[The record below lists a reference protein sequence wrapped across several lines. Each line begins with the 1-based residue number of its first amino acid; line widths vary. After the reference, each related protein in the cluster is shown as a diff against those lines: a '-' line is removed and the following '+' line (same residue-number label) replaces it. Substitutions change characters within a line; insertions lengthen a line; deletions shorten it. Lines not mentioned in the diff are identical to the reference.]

1 MSNLIVT
8 EKNSVAKSIADYLG
22 GYVLKSTPG
31 TRIYYNKLTG
41 DQILPLSGHFVSYS
55 FQKKA
60 NNWSRI
66 SGAIL
71 MDYPILEQ
79 ISETVRT
86 TIKFCVK
93 TVNRLIL
100 ATDDDDQGEKIAH
113 DTVKL
118 VEQYKP
124 GLEILRLRLMSL
136 SPAGLSL
143 SYEGIQKKYNKP
155 LALSTEARHK
165 MDLLWGYAL
174 TRDVTLKFWKERN
187 IRFSKNIYSVGRV
200 QSPLLKLIADRCT
213 QIKQHQPKEYRVVS
227 FKWMGLSFSM
237 RNSVKQAISSEKV
250 KEITNLLNTSLIRLK
265 TKNKKIVVKP
275 PVLMN
280 TTQLLSCSTRLN
292 KSIKEVSELAQSLYL
307 SGHITYP
314 RTDNVYFTTKT
325 PYLEVFKNLKDS
337 GFADDITVPVYREKI
352 LEKADHQAIMPTE
365 KILDVSSVPTS
376 ASTRLYRII
385 VESFLNSLR
394 PETVYTNHT
403 LSVNLCGV
411 EFTSDYN
418 TMDSAGWFI
427 PPRILEKILKTPDF
441 YAEEIHSELKWTQPP
456 ALLSQELLVNLL
468 EKLQIG
474 TKSTRSS
481 LIQLLNRRGYT
492 RDFRPNITTKGQDLI
507 DFLERTAPLALSAS
521 FSTQVRNSIRTISDE
536 TTLEQVLLLFR
547 NDIRKLCTNFI

>member
-1 MSNLIVT
+1 MNSLIIT

-31 TRIYYNKLTG
+31 AKIYYNKLTG

-60 NNWSRI
+60 NNWSKI
-66 SGAIL
+66 SGTVL
-71 MDYPILEQ
+71 MDYQILQQ
-79 ISETVRT
+79 ISQTIRT

-93 TVNRLIL
+93 NVNRLIL
-100 ATDDDDQGEKIAH
+100 ATDDDDEGEKIAH

-124 GLEILRLRLMSL
+124 GLEVLRLRLMSL
-136 SPAGLSL
+136 SPAGLNL
-143 SYEGIQKKYNKP
+143 SYESIQKKYNIP
-155 LALSTEARHK
+155 LALATEARHK

-187 IRFSKNIYSVGRV
+187 IKFSKNIYSVGRV

-213 QIKQHQPKEYRVVS
+213 AIKQHQPKEYRVIS
-227 FKWMGLSFSM
+227 FKWMDLTFSM
-237 RNSVKQAISSEKV
+237 KDSVKQAITAEKA
-250 KEITNLLNTSLIRLK
+250 KEIINLLNTSLITLK
-265 TKNKKIVVKP
+265 CKNKAVVVKP

-280 TTQLLSCSTRLN
+280 TTKLLSCSTLLN
-292 KSIKEVSELAQSLYL
+292 KSIKEISELAQSLYL

-337 GFADDITVPVYREKI
+337 GFADDVIVPVYAEKI
-352 LEKADHQAIMPTE
+352 LKKADHQAIMPTE
-365 KILDVSSVPTS
+365 KILDVKAVPESV
-376 ASTRLYRII
+376 STRLYGII

-394 PETVYTNHT
+394 PPTKYTNHT
-403 LSVNLCGV
+403 LSVNLCGI

-418 TMDSAGWFI
+418 TLDSAGWFT
-427 PPRILEKILKTPDF
+427 PPRLRSKTFKTPDF
-441 YAEEIHSELKWTQPP
+441 HAEGVLSELKLTQPP
-456 ALLSQELLVNLL
+456 PLLSQEMLVNLL

-492 RDFRPNITTKGQDLI
+492 RDFRPNITTKGQDLV
-507 DFLERTAPLALSAS
+507 DFLNRTAPLALSAS
-521 FSTQVRNSIRTISDE
+521 FSTQLRNSIKTISNE
-536 TTLEQVLLLFR
+536 NSLEQVLLLFR
-547 NDIRKLCTNFI
+547 DDIRKLCTNFT